1 MDPETNKTYQKIKRE
16 LADFIGVG
24 IDDIEDDSDFM
35 EDLHMSA
42 TDMTDFMDIL
52 GKAGFDTQ
60 NIDLTEIENFTDLVE
75 EMSDRI

>member
-1 MDPETNKTYQKIKRE
+1 
-16 LADFIGVG
+16 
-24 IDDIEDDSDFM
+24 
-35 EDLHMSA
+35 
-42 TDMTDFMDIL
+42 MTDFMDIL